1 MWSVWGDGLNFDVV
15 KVMWRCTLWHG
26 QFGEEEDMVI
36 WSVWR
41 WLTRL
46 IVWLDPQFQPDT
58 GEVVC
63 CLCRPGQ
70 CGRAAGEQWL
80 WRECS
85 ATWWHDCINDSMQNG
100 VFLWSLIDIFVI
112 LLHHITSKCHRWQ
125 FGMVVKTHDV
135 SAQFLYV
142 GPGYYCNS
150 WLFVHVISHPGWLTD
165 VKRCMMHHS
174 FVHLLVLQAEV

>member
-1 MWSVWGDGLNFDVV
+1 
-15 KVMWRCTLWHG
+15 
-26 QFGEEEDMVI
+26 MVI

-80 WRECS
+80 
-85 ATWWHDCINDSMQNG
+85 
-100 VFLWSLIDIFVI
+100 
-112 LLHHITSKCHRWQ
+112 
-125 FGMVVKTHDV
+125 
-135 SAQFLYV
+135 
-142 GPGYYCNS
+142 
-150 WLFVHVISHPGWLTD
+150 
-165 VKRCMMHHS
+165 
-174 FVHLLVLQAEV
+174 